1 MDVRTKRIDRQEPP
15 HAAVPQILDAL
26 LYPKGAMDLL
36 IITWSVYQSKDQA

>member
-1 MDVRTKRIDRQEPP
+1 MRTKRIEREEPL

-36 IITWSVYQSKDQA
+36 IITRSVNRSKDQA